1 MVQTCYGFHL
11 TNGSCPAVV
20 DGYCRWYELQA
31 MFGWN
36 KNPLSGAFLR
46 VSKDGLT
53 EELSSFAASALV
65 VVSVVSLQIVGLMRL
80 PGKTQPRWTGI
91 MWVATSPIFWGIY
104 DICVC
109 MRCVITFSSGW
120 LKSHWF
126 TIQGGGFKHFCWPL
140 GKIPMLIYMFQ
151 VGWLNQHRCWCTS
164 RPRSFRF
171 CTWCILVATRLSN
184 IAPFPSWWC
193 WYWDQLECRRWG
205 YGDQITGWFHWVGVE
220 INYWSGHHWSKVS
233 TKQPSRSCP
242 YQLSQQNQDFG
253 NHLNRWLWRSGW
265 VASAQ
270 IWLPCHLKLLAGS
283 NLHAW

>member
-1 MVQTCYGFHL
+1 MIYVSACDASLLFQVG
-11 TNGSCPAVV
+11 GSNLI
-20 DGYCRWYELQA
+20 GLQY
-31 MFGWN
+31 
-36 KNPLSGAFLR
+36 K
-46 VSKDGLT
+46 
-53 EELSSFAASALV
+53 V
-65 VVSVVSLQIVGLMRL
+65 VVSS
-80 PGKTQPRWTGI
+80 
-91 MWVATSPIFWGIY
+91 IFVDPWGRFPCWF
-104 DICVC
+104 IC
-109 MRCVITFSSGW
+109 FKW
-120 LKSHWF
+120 
-126 TIQGGGFKHFCWPL
+126 GGST
-140 GKIPMLIYMFQ
+140 
-151 VGWLNQHRCWCTS
+151 QHRCWCTS

-270 IWLPCHLKLLAGS
+270 IWLPCHLKLLAGFQS
-283 NLHAW
+283 PCLGKLVGAVQNLTLTIDMSDCWKCWKIREASEHPSEICWILVESRWRCFTARSFLVFPFLWWVPLLGRRKGGL

>member
-1 MVQTCYGFHL
+1 
-11 TNGSCPAVV
+11 
-20 DGYCRWYELQA
+20 
-31 MFGWN
+31 
-36 KNPLSGAFLR
+36 
-46 VSKDGLT
+46 
-53 EELSSFAASALV
+53 
-65 VVSVVSLQIVGLMRL
+65 
-80 PGKTQPRWTGI
+80 
-91 MWVATSPIFWGIY
+91 
-104 DICVC
+104 

-253 NHLNRWLWRSGW
+253 NHLNRWAMEIRLGCVGTDLIAMPSETVGRFPISMPGKLVGAVQNLTLTIDMSDCWKCWKIREASEHPSEICWILVESRWRCFTARSFLVFPFLWW
-265 VASAQ
+265 V
-270 IWLPCHLKLLAGS
+270 PLLGRRKGG
-283 NLHAW
+283 L